1 MALLHFLPGGDM
13 PNGIKADIADAV
25 SKAGQASLA
34 LEHAAAAEARPG
46 VLLKCVS
53 SGFVDGFFGHALR
66 AQAELQGAEEAIY
79 AAEALL
85 RHLKKEPGEA
95 ATPSKKRRSGGAP
108 AAAAAA
114 PPA

>member
-25 SKAGQASLA
+25 SKAVQASQA
-34 LEHAAAAEARPG
+34 LEHAGAAEARPG

-66 AQAELQGAEEAIY
+66 AQAELLASEAIY

-85 RHLKKEPGEA
+85 RRLKKAPGEA

>member
-1 MALLHFLPGGDM
+1 MALLHQLGGGM

-25 SKAGQASLA
+25 SKAVQASQA
-34 LEHAAAAEARPG
+34 LEHAGAAEARPG
-46 VLLKCVS
+46 VLLKCVIS

-66 AQAELQGAEEAIY
+66 AQAELQSAEEAIS

-85 RHLKKEPGEA
+85 RHLKKAPGEA
-95 ATPSKKRRSGGAP
+95 APPSKKRRSGGAP